1 VFLASRCHACVVNSR
16 VARILVIE
24 DEPGVRTLVCRMLAD
39 AGHDVLGASD
49 ALSAF
54 ELLRGAQVVIGDMTL
69 GGDDGITVL
78 LAIRLTFPR
87 LPLIVISGRDRG
99 EIADRLASSGLRSAV
114 WLLSKPFAPDELLST
129 LSAALI
135 AS

>member
-1 VFLASRCHACVVNSR
+1 MVPASRCHACMASVR

-24 DEPGVRTLVCRMLAD
+24 DEPGVRALLCRMLMD

-54 ELLRGAQVVIGDMTL
+54 ELLRGAQVVIGDVTL
-69 GGDDGITVL
+69 GGDDGIAVL

-87 LPLIVISGRDRG
+87 LPLIVISGLARG
-99 EIADRLASSGLRSAV
+99 GSANR
-114 WLLSKPFAPDELLST
+114 AG
-129 LSAALI
+129 
-135 AS
+135 